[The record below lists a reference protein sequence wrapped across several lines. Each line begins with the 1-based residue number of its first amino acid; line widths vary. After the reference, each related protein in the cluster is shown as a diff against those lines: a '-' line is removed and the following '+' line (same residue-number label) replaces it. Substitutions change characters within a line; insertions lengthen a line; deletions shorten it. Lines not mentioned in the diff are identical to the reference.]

1 MLAVRRAI
9 PHTPTAGR
17 IPKPAR
23 PKPGLALEEIAMTSR
38 TLLAVAG
45 AALCLLSGAAA
56 AAGET
61 TYGSQLMTPQERIEH
76 RNALRSRQ
84 TDAAREAYRSQQHE
98 RMQAPAQEQG
108 ARLPETPPARGAG
121 ANRRAAGM
129 GPRGAR

>member
-1 MLAVRRAI
+1 
-9 PHTPTAGR
+9 
-17 IPKPAR
+17 
-23 PKPGLALEEIAMTSR
+23 MTSR
-38 TLLAVAG
+38 PLLAVAG
-45 AALCLLSGAAA
+45 AALCLVYGAA

-98 RMQAPAQEQG
+98 RMQARAQEQG